1 MLDAHRHSVV
11 ELLLENYH
19 RQLVLVGHDVAAM
32 KQEMESLQELSAI
45 SLDVSLNSMIAV
57 DVRLAMLNLGVATS
71 ACIFGAMGMNTINGL
86 ESSHVG
92 FYCLLGGS
100 AAASAM
106 ALGGVMRHL
115 RSVVRAGDS
124 QQGKLMALNT
134 ICDHVDD
141 IESVLRTELEFGQKT
156 AAGVIKRDAMARKL
170 ARTRGKEI
178 SEEELDLIFAVF
190 DTSGDGSIDTKEYG
204 KLVSD
209 PAGSLGSSSGAAART
224 ILPSRDGGN

>member
-1 MLDAHRHSVV
+1 QIIDPHRHSVV
-11 ELLLENYH
+11 ELLLESYH

-71 ACIFGAMGMNTINGL
+71 ACVFGAMGMNTVNGL
-86 ESSHVG
+86 ESSEVA
-92 FYCLLGGS
+92 FYAILGGS
-100 AAASAM
+100 AVASIM

-115 RSVVRAGDS
+115 RSLVRTGDS

-141 IESVLRTELEFGQKT
+141 IESVLRTELESTQT
-156 AAGVIKRDAMARKL
+156 AA
-170 ARTRGKEI
+170 RG
-178 SEEELDLIFAVF
+178 
-190 DTSGDGSIDTKEYG
+190 
-204 KLVSD
+204 
-209 PAGSLGSSSGAAART
+209 
-224 ILPSRDGGN
+224 